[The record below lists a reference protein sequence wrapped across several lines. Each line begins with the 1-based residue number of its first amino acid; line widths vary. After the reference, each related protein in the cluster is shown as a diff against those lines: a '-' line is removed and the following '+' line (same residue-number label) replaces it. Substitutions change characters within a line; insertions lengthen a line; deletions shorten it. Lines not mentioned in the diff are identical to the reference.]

1 MTAPFVKIL
10 TSIETTNTLRY
21 LPLHVVKNWV
31 GVGVGG
37 DVLPVG
43 GHPERDHVLPERP
56 GHSVLAQPG
65 GLVLLCS
72 PRARHGD
79 LHALVAVVGPEGENL
94 SSLHRTGF
102 TESLTSRSGRS

>member
-37 DVLPVG
+37 DELTVL
-43 GHPERDHVLPERP
+43 GHPEGDHVLPERP
-56 GHSVLAQPG
+56 GHRVLAQSVW
-65 GLVLLCS
+65 LMLLS
-72 PRARHGD
+72 PTRAGHGD
-79 LHALVAVVGPEGENL
+79 LHALVAVVCPGKRISQVSPPDIY
-94 SSLHRTGF
+94 
-102 TESLTSRSGRS
+102 

>member
-37 DVLPVG
+37 DVLPVL

-56 GHSVLAQPG
+56 GHRVLAQPG
-65 GLVLLCS
+65 WLMLLS
-72 PRARHGD
+72 PPRAGDSD
-79 LHALVAVVGPEGENL
+79 LHALVAVVGPEKRI
-94 SSLHRTGF
+94 SPVSPRHIY
-102 TESLTSRSGRS
+102 